1 MTIQSR
7 VSECDKIYSILV
19 KQVTRAIKQREMS
32 LLNLSTESGIAQ
44 ERLAAIIEG
53 RSREVTLRE
62 LAGLSLSLGVSLE
75 TLIAES

>member
-1 MTIQSR
+1 MTMQSR
-7 VSECDKIYSILV
+7 VNECAKIYSILI

-44 ERLAAIIEG
+44 ERLTAIIEG

-62 LAGLSLSLGVSLE
+62 LAGLSLSLSVSLE
-75 TLIAES
+75 TLIEES